1 MVAEIDVNQTKY
13 HGFQKQKEVGTLTSF
28 IDKKKE
34 EKTQEQEL
42 KKILKQLKQRFVNF
56 NLKSENLIL
65 ILKNHT
71 SQTEAV
77 NSLEKQLK
85 NQSLAPHERQEIISN
100 LLPHIKNFF
109 NHSNTKNDK
118 AISQR
123 SEIKKSSIELKN
135 KTPTALDAMKQANHL
150 LDSISDFCNLSH
162 VSDLMGA
169 SPEKA
174 KEAIK
179 MTLYQLHS
187 LGKDLDSFSS
197 NKDLVNLLP
206 RLKTL
211 HSNLLLLQ
219 KTPDFSVNNNHEAYL
234 NFGNNII
241 NNNLSFQN
249 IMIAVFLHYQQV
261 VINNM
266 SSQNQQN
273 RDNLKHQ
280 KLLID
285 YEHQKLVDMIHQQQ
299 EQIKKNEERSWW
311 DKLIDVIVNVVQVI
325 IGVVEVCIGDEVSGA
340 ANILAGACGLA
351 KDLCQILE
359 ACHIG
364 NKEAEDKAIEV
375 LTGLSTFFQFVALM
389 TDMFSVLY
397 KPAKLLKEGAVKLIR
412 KGGSD
417 ALADAAK
424 VGSSRLAE
432 AAAEGMEKKG
442 IKLLE
447 ERMEKQ
453 LGKEAEEFIENLSER
468 FNFNPEE
475 GGIELKNMAS
485 GEGEEAE
492 FAFEDIN
499 AKPKNIQ
506 KNIDRATEFFEK
518 SKKQIINRIKQN
530 VMKAAKQAAKDGE
543 EITQEAINQI
553 ILMSVSKE
561 IEKTAFRSFRFAGY
575 RAAQAFVEASKLTFD
590 GIIEWQVTGLT
601 YEQEKDAAEREISKN
616 EVDNT
621 KKRTELNQKNQ
632 QNEVKFLQAEQQ
644 ETIKS
649 LQQVGQLNDLI
660 MGG

>member
-28 IDKKKE
+28 INKKKD
-34 EKTQEQEL
+34 EKPQEQEL

-56 NLKSENLIL
+56 TLKSENLIL

-77 NSLEKQLK
+77 NSLDKQLK

-118 AISQR
+118 AISKR
-123 SEIKKSSIELKN
+123 SEIKKSSIYKIVKGNTPSAIDALK
-135 KTPTALDAMKQANHL
+135 KASGL
-150 LDSISDFCNLSH
+150 LDSVTDFCSI
-162 VSDLMGA
+162 SDLMGA
-169 SPEKA
+169 APENA

-179 MTLYQLHS
+179 ITRHQLHS
-187 LGKDLDSFSS
+187 LDSDIDSFS
-197 NKDLVNLLP
+197 NKDLINLLSS
-206 RLKTL
+206 LKTL

-219 KTPDFSVNNNHEAYL
+219 KTPDFSVNNNHDAYL
-234 NFGNNII
+234 NFGKNII

-261 VINNM
+261 VIDNM

-285 YEHQKLVDMIHQQQ
+285 YEHQKLVDLIHQQQ

-340 ANILAGACGLA
+340 ANILAGVCGLA

-375 LTGLSTFFQFVALM
+375 LTGLSTFFQLVALI

-397 KPAKLLKEGAVKLIR
+397 KPAKLLKEGALKLIR
-412 KGGSD
+412 NGGSD

-424 VGSSRLAE
+424 VGSSRLA
-432 AAAEGMEKKG
+432 AATTEGMEKKG

-447 ERMEKQ
+447 ERIEKQ
-453 LGKEAEEFIENLSER
+453 IGKEAEEFIENLSER

-475 GGIELKNMAS
+475 GGIELKNMAA

-506 KNIDRATEFFEK
+506 KNIDRATEYFEK

-530 VMKAAKQAAKDGE
+530 VMKATKQAAKNGE

-553 ILMSVSKE
+553 IFMSVSKE
-561 IEKTAFRSFRFAGY
+561 IKNTAFRSFRFAGF
-575 RAAQAFVEASKLTFD
+575 RTSQAIVESSKLIFD
-590 GIIEWQVTGLT
+590 GIIEWQVTDLT

-616 EVDNT
+616 EGDNT

-644 ETIKS
+644 DTIKS
-649 LQQVGQLNDLI
+649 LQQVAQLNNLI
-660 MGG
+660 MGD